1 MTDQEFAPSTGSSF
15 SVILL
20 YGLIFGILSTVL
32 QIAMGYVQINSE
44 PSGSF
49 FGPTAIGG
57 VVVCFLTAFAGFL
70 AVRAIVKEVNPVM
83 SFGQGSLVGVQI
95 ALVITVTSVALSQV
109 WYLIDPGYADGFIES
124 TIANMEKMPGVP
136 DEAIDSTVESLQK
149 QFTLTGVL
157 QTAAISAVVLII
169 VNVLTSL
176 LAVKLFAQKDEF

>member
-1 MTDQEFAPSTGSSF
+1 MSDQELSTSSGSSF

-20 YGLIFGILSTVL
+20 YGLIFGIVSTVL
-32 QIAMGYVQINSE
+32 QIAMGYIQINSE

-57 VVVCFLTAFAGFL
+57 VVTCFLTAFAGFL

-95 ALVITVTSVALSQV
+95 ALVITVASVALSQV
-109 WYLIDPGYADGFIES
+109 WYLIDPGYSDGIIRS
-124 TIANMEKMPGVP
+124 TIANMEQMPNIP

-157 QTAAISAVVLII
+157 QTAAISAVILII
-169 VNVLTSL
+169 MNVLTSL

>member
-1 MTDQEFAPSTGSSF
+1 MSDQDITPTTGSPF

-32 QIAMGYVQINSE
+32 QLAMGYVQINSE

-57 VVVCFLTAFAGFL
+57 VVTCFLAAFAGFL

-83 SFGQGSLVGVQI
+83 SFGQGSWVGVQI
-95 ALVITVTSVALSQV
+95 ALVISVASVVLTQV
-109 WYLIDPGYADGFIES
+109 WYLIDPAYSEGIIES
-124 TIANMEKMPGVP
+124 TIANMEQMPGVP

-149 QFTLTGVL
+149 QFTLAGVL
-157 QTAAISAVVLII
+157 QTAAISTIVLII